1 MNAPKGNRNGAVL
14 SKTSSSSSRTSQV
27 YGDQIFEAGGEFD
40 VVSLVHSQLPET
52 KLNAFAAI
60 RDRSVCVKG
69 TKEFRLAKSVCYDF
83 GKILA
88 ELCPPHLTDKESKFF
103 IKTNFDRWISQ
114 YDNLGPFFDVLIPRT
129 RKETG
134 PKRTLVGLLRM
145 SAQLGR
151 KIINKNGSSLL
162 VILRL
167 PPGLFA
173 R

>member
-1 MNAPKGNRNGAVL
+1 MNAPKGNRKGAVL
-14 SKTSSSSSRTSQV
+14 PKTSSSTSLTSQV
-27 YGDQIFEAGGEFD
+27 YGDEIFEAGGEFD
-40 VVSLVHSQLPET
+40 VVSLVNSRLSQARLD
-52 KLNAFAAI
+52 AFAAI

-69 TKEFRLAKSVCYDF
+69 TKEYRLALSVCYDF

-134 PKRTLVGLLRM
+134 PKLRLVVHLRM
-145 SAQLGR
+145 AAQEGR
-151 KIINKNGSSLL
+151 YRRNK
-162 VILRL
+162 
-167 PPGLFA
+167 
-173 R
+173 